1 MSVVEKEISL
11 DYRFNL
17 PAVIVPVHYGG
28 KILIIA
34 REEGNWIVLENDS
47 QEEFFNLLRNNSIE
61 DALKLTSCSYD
72 DAQWVI
78 TQLIARHFEKKVRYQ
93 KTQPIMQLYLTN
105 SCNMTCPHCYMM
117 AGKKAENEMTTK
129 EIMDILNAYRK
140 SGGRDI
146 KMTGGE
152 IALRNDLHKI
162 VQYGKSIGLR
172 IDLLTNGTIW
182 DEKSIKQII
191 PYINSVQISIDG
203 YNEEENA
210 KIRGA
215 GNFQK
220 ALDAV
225 NLFVKNGAT
234 VKVAITAY
242 YSPDI
247 SEKTDNYANFAKQ
260 LKERYKEYKF
270 DVDIATGLLP
280 GRYGKLSE
288 KEDEEYRRTTL
299 EMNNRY
305 LGCTN
310 TKDAAY
316 IKRHRSGIILTNCS
330 YGYPTIAANG
340 DLHFCPVT
348 LMTKPVTNIRK
359 TPLDKIMD
367 MCKHAHSLSET
378 SNLEPC
384 RTCEL
389 KAICGGDCRLNFPE
403 LQKSDVEDVIHPTR
417 KCTEQFKAD
426 FYETMIRINEDI
438 FH

>member
-1 MSVVEKEISL
+1 MRDVVLVLLHYLWEKYDMSVVEKEISL

-162 VQYGKSIGLR
+162 VHYGKSIGLR
-172 IDLLTNGTIW
+172 IDLLTNGTLW

-225 NLFVKNGAT
+225 YLFVKNGAT

-247 SEKTDNYANFAKQ
+247 SEKTDN
-260 LKERYKEYKF
+260 
-270 DVDIATGLLP
+270 
-280 GRYGKLSE
+280 
-288 KEDEEYRRTTL
+288 
-299 EMNNRY
+299 
-305 LGCTN
+305 
-310 TKDAAY
+310 
-316 IKRHRSGIILTNCS
+316 
-330 YGYPTIAANG
+330 
-340 DLHFCPVT
+340 
-348 LMTKPVTNIRK
+348 
-359 TPLDKIMD
+359 
-367 MCKHAHSLSET
+367 
-378 SNLEPC
+378 
-384 RTCEL
+384 
-389 KAICGGDCRLNFPE
+389 
-403 LQKSDVEDVIHPTR
+403 
-417 KCTEQFKAD
+417 
-426 FYETMIRINEDI
+426 
-438 FH
+438 